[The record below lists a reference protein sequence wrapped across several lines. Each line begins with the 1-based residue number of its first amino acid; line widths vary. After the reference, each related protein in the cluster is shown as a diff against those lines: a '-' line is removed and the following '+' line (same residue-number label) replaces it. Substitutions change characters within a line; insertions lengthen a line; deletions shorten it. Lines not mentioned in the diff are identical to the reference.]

1 MQNDPIEI
9 SGLNR
14 IQGKLQS
21 ILGGFAR
28 CENGATAIEYG
39 LICSLIFM
47 AIVVSGRRIAER
59 AHACAGLFPYYVA
72 AGATF
77 AVAFQAVV
85 NIAVAT
91 ASAPNKGVSLPFV
104 SVGGSS
110 LVTAFAS
117 IGLLVNVSRHVA
129 EQEGGDP
136 WGS

>member
-47 AIVVSGRRIAER
+47 AIVASVQG
-59 AHACAGLFPYYVA
+59 
-72 AGATF
+72 
-77 AVAFQAVV
+77 
-85 NIAVAT
+85 VAT
-91 ASAPNKGVSLPFV
+91 ATTALHTKVS
-104 SVGGSS
+104 SS
-110 LVTAFAS
+110 L
-117 IGLLVNVSRHVA
+117 
-129 EQEGGDP
+129 Q
-136 WGS
+136 